1 MSRSATMCI
10 AYLMYKER
18 LAYLEARR
26 IVGDARPMIEP
37 NDGFVEQLLAY
48 QQELGIP
55 DDANLNTT

>member
-1 MSRSATMCI
+1 MCI